1 MVVGAGPAGV
11 VAALRAA
18 RLGASTALVTRD
30 QFGGMAAND
39 GPVPVRTLA
48 QAARLIREARQ
59 LPLYG
64 IAGGEPS
71 LDYAR
76 LLTRVRDVTA
86 DARQHT
92 LLRDDL
98 ERAGVSIYE
107 QAGTARFAD
116 AHTVE
121 SGNAPQL
128 RADKVILCTGGASRP
143 LAVPGFDLTATHSD
157 AWRLSSVPP
166 SLVVIGAGAT
176 GVQVASIFNAFGSQ
190 VYLVEIAPRILMSE
204 DQEVSE
210 AVVADAGTV
219 DRFERCATGVRLIHS
234 ASDGQHSIDATLAV
248 VAAGWVAATAGLGL
262 DRAGVQTDRR
272 GYVQVDAQLRTTV
285 PHVFAAGDVTGRA
298 LVVHEAIRQGL
309 VAATNAVLGAPT
321 VLSAQV
327 SPIGSFTD
335 PEYAS
340 AGLTEA
346 AARENRE
353 VVAATVRF
361 DSLPRPI
368 IDGRQTGF
376 CKLVVDRELH
386 TILGCHV
393 VGERAVELAQLA
405 ATAMTAKMPVEE
417 LAFGPVLVS
426 HLRERP
432 GPRGDPRRDRTRSH
446 RNVGRRSSR
455 NGSGGRRC
463 LRSLRAHAVETTPLP
478 KRRKILAT
486 PSAGTPRPG
495 VQVGSASEF
504 SLFFRV
510 RPGHENDLRDAVEA
524 LQDSPGYRPG
534 DYQMPIASIHEAR
547 FVLFDGDTRLLFAT
561 SFDGPWDAYMEDFAS
576 KALQLFD
583 AIFRHVEGYEG
594 LPDLTAVKDF
604 ILSAQVTAGAYARN
618 YPGTVKE
625 IRKALRVNEAFQQ
638 VLDDPGAA
646 DALRH
651 PALKPLLNEAADA

>member
-1 MVVGAGPAGV
+1 MASSPRQLFGVVVVGAGPAGV

-18 RLGASTALVTRD
+18 RLGASTALITRD
-30 QFGGMAAND
+30 HFGGMAAND

-76 LLTRVRDVTA
+76 LLARVRAVTA

-121 SGNAPQL
+121 SDNAPQL

-157 AWRLSSVPP
+157 AWHLSSVPP

-210 AVVADAGTV
+210 AVTAAMAASGVQVVADAGTI

-234 ASDGQHSIDATLAV
+234 TSDGQHSIDATLAV
-248 VAAGWVAATAGLGL
+248 VAAGWVAATAGLDL

-272 GYVQVDAQLRTTV
+272 GYVQVDAQLRTIV

-298 LVVHEAIRQGL
+298 LVVHEAVRQGL
-309 VAATNAVLGAPT
+309 VAATNAVLGATT
-321 VLSAQV
+321 VLSPQV

-361 DSLPRPI
+361 ESLPRPI

-386 TILGCHV
+386 TIAGCHV

-405 ATAMTAKMPVEE
+405 ATAMAAKMPVEE
-417 LAFGPVLVS
+417 LALVPFS
-426 HLRERP
+426 FPTYANALGRAAILAAIELDHTGKWAVDHLE
-432 GPRGDPRRDRTRSH
+432 T
-446 RNVGRRSSR
+446 
-455 NGSGGRRC
+455 
-463 LRSLRAHAVETTPLP
+463 AVEV
-478 KRRKILAT
+478 
-486 PSAGTPRPG
+486 G
-495 VQVGSASEF
+495 VA
-504 SLFFRV
+504 
-510 RPGHENDLRDAVEA
+510 
-524 LQDSPGYRPG
+524 
-534 DYQMPIASIHEAR
+534 
-547 FVLFDGDTRLLFAT
+547 
-561 SFDGPWDAYMEDFAS
+561 
-576 KALQLFD
+576 
-583 AIFRHVEGYEG
+583 
-594 LPDLTAVKDF
+594 
-604 ILSAQVTAGAYARN
+604 
-618 YPGTVKE
+618 
-625 IRKALRVNEAFQQ
+625 
-638 VLDDPGAA
+638 
-646 DALRH
+646 
-651 PALKPLLNEAADA
+651 